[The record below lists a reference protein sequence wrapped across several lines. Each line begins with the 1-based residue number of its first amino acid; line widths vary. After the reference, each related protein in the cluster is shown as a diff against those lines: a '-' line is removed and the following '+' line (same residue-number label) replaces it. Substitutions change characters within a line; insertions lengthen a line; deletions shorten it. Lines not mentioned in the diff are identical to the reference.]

1 MKSLNK
7 FTLLISALLLGSFV
21 NAATTAYTYSNHT
34 LTSLA
39 SSTCSSTDDANKLK
53 VKPSYYSLKVYSLYV
68 CSSKPYPETMTP
80 TGSTYAPAHGDSF
93 VKDSCHQVFNNTS
106 GSEVEVIDGTSSP
119 LTGTVTRP
127 PNGTYPYYLLK
138 VDSNFKYK
146 AELDFSGADTNG
158 SVSGGTAVA
167 YPYCVT
173 TTGSQDSYNKDVYA
187 SCAATSGAT
196 PGLLVENKVTLGSG
210 LTATFKRANSNSC
223 SSNTCTDP
231 IGVYITDSSENFI
244 GGTQNS
250 AASGANASGI
260 ISIKSFSN
268 PVTFAD
274 DTKAMNIVLSSKR
287 AFLVIGNPQCNA
299 GYNSTKK
306 KLKVGGTGWSVDVQT
321 Q

>member
-7 FTLLISALLLGSFV
+7 FALLISTLLLGSV
-21 NAATTAYTYSNHT
+21 ANAATTAYTYSNHT

-39 SSTCSSTDDANKLK
+39 SSACGGKLK

-80 TGSTYAPAHGDSF
+80 TGSTYDPAHGDSF

-158 SVSGGTAVA
+158 STTGGIAVTN
-167 YPYCVT
+167 PYCVT
-173 TTGSQDSYNKDVYA
+173 TAGSQTSYDKAQYA
-187 SCAATSGAT
+187 SCDATSGAT
-196 PGLLVENKVTLGSG
+196 PGLLTETKVSFSDDYED
-210 LTATFKRANSNSC
+210 TFKRANNNAC
-223 SSNTCTDP
+223 SAGGCTDP
-231 IGVYITDSSENFI
+231 IGVYITDSSENYI
-244 GGTQNS
+244 GKAENLRDL
-250 AASGANASGI
+250 GANASGI
-260 ISIKSFSN
+260 ISIKSFTN
-268 PVTFAD
+268 PVTFTD
-274 DTKAMNIVLSSKR
+274 DTKAMNIVVSSKR
-287 AFLVIGNPQCNA
+287 ALLVIGNPQCT
-299 GYNSTKK
+299 STPVNQV
-306 KLKVGGTGWSVDVQT
+306 KVGGTGWSVDVQT

>member
-1 MKSLNK
+1 
-7 FTLLISALLLGSFV
+7 
-21 NAATTAYTYSNHT
+21 
-34 LTSLA
+34 
-39 SSTCSSTDDANKLK
+39 
-53 VKPSYYSLKVYSLYV
+53 
-68 CSSKPYPETMTP
+68 MTP

-106 GSEVEVIDGTSSP
+106 GSEVEVLDGTSSA

-167 YPYCVT
+167 NPYCVT
-173 TTGSQDSYNKDVYA
+173 TAGSQNSVTKTAYA
-187 SCAATSGAT
+187 SCSATSGAT
-196 PGLLVENKVTLGSG
+196 PGLLVENKVTVGSG

-274 DTKAMNIVLSSKR
+274 DTKAMNIVVSSKR
-287 AFLVIGNPQCNA
+287 AFLVIGNPQCSA